1 MSSDSNF
8 DILALKSSA
17 QSRDTVMFSEESS
30 VYTEQKDS
38 KKRMQ
43 KKRKKT
49 RITIVSDGPKKPNN
63 GDLSR
68 STVVEKRENVAV
80 HVKKQ
85 RNPSI
90 LKKKSAAERTDGI
103 SSATNIDN
111 STPSLPISEG
121 IQQHAA
127 QKSPPPR
134 FSVFTAKVTN
144 LVAASVANSILSGY
158 VPQPP
163 VEAASSSSVDG
174 TVGAS
179 LKMPAQSRVTIF
191 SPRTMAA
198 SLTKNLLSGYGPP
211 ETRNNSI
218 ASNVEDDLSNMK
230 PLPKRV
236 SVFTPQSMAVSLTK
250 NILSGYASP
259 SPSPSP
265 ERGADQSPKRF
276 SIFTAQY
283 SQSMAAS
290 LTTNI
295 LSGYVAPPSSVVPSE
310 VRAAEDTAV
319 VPSKASAKRFSMF
332 TAQYTQSMTASVPQN
347 ILSGHVS
354 PPLPLPLPHDDN
366 PNPPPSKRLSVF
378 SAQYT
383 ESVASSLTK
392 NILSAYIPSPAGA
405 AAAAH
410 DVNESSSASVVPRG
424 RSPSIAQFAS
434 NFILSTLGNKGM
446 SHMGSGAAALT
457 SSSSAS
463 SLASSAQSAS
473 PPSTSTPHS
482 SLRRRLNSSII
493 QSKNVVTRYIYVVS
507 RYFMLIVLS

>member
-30 VYTEQKDS
+30 IYTEQKDS
-38 KKRMQ
+38 KQ

-68 STVVEKRENVAV
+68 STVVEKRKNVDV

-90 LKKKSAAERTDGI
+90 LKKSAAERTD
-103 SSATNIDN
+103 IDN
-111 STPSLPISEG
+111 SISSSPISEG
-121 IQQHAA
+121 IQQQAM

-134 FSVFTAKVTN
+134 FSVFTAKVTHS
-144 LVAASVANSILSGY
+144 VAASVANSILSGY

-174 TVGAS
+174 TVVAS
-179 LKMPAQSRVTIF
+179 LNKPAQSRVTIF

-211 ETRNNSI
+211 ETQSNSI
-218 ASNVEDDLSNMK
+218 ASNAEDDRSNMK

-236 SVFTPQSMAVSLTK
+236 SIFTPQSMAVSLTK

-265 ERGADQSPKRF
+265 EKGADQSPKRF

-290 LTTNI
+290 LTSNI
-295 LSGYVAPPSSVVPSE
+295 LSGYVAPPSSVAPSE
-310 VRAAEDTAV
+310 VRATEDTAV

-332 TAQYTQSMTASVPQN
+332 TAQYNTQSMTASVPQN

-354 PPLPLPLPHDDN
+354 PPLPLPLPQDGN

-383 ESVASSLTK
+383 QSVASSLTK

-463 SLASSAQSAS
+463 SLASSVQSAS

-493 QSKNVVTRYIYVVS
+493 QSKNVVTRYIY
-507 RYFMLIVLS
+507 MLFPDISWLLFYVNC

>member
-1 MSSDSNF
+1 
-8 DILALKSSA
+8 
-17 QSRDTVMFSEESS
+17 MFSEESS

-38 KKRMQ
+38 KKSKQ

-68 STVVEKRENVAV
+68 STVVEKRKNVDA

-90 LKKKSAAERTDGI
+90 LKKSAAERTDGI
-103 SSATNIDN
+103 LSATNIDD
-111 STPSLPISEG
+111 SISSSPISES
-121 IQQHAA
+121 IQQHAV

-144 LVAASVANSILSGY
+144 SVAASVANSILSGY

-174 TVGAS
+174 TVVAS
-179 LKMPAQSRVTIF
+179 LNKPAQARVTIF

-218 ASNVEDDLSNMK
+218 ASNAEDDRSNMK

-259 SPSPSP
+259 SPSP
-265 ERGADQSPKRF
+265 EKGADQSPKRF

-295 LSGYVAPPSSVVPSE
+295 LSGYVAPPSSVAPSE
-310 VRAAEDTAV
+310 VRVAEDTAV

-354 PPLPLPLPHDDN
+354 PPLPLPLPQDGN
-366 PNPPPSKRLSVF
+366 PNPSPSKRLSVF

-383 ESVASSLTK
+383 QSVASSLTK
-392 NILSAYIPSPAGA
+392 NILSAYIPSPSGA
-405 AAAAH
+405 AAAAP
-410 DVNESSSASVVPRG
+410 DVDETSCASVVPRG

-493 QSKNVVTRYIYVVS
+493 QSKNVVTRYIYICCFQIFHVNC
-507 RYFMLIVLS
+507 FMYV